1 MNSPVPTSR
10 VPVALRGFSPFERNA
25 LASYFRLAGD
35 RFPAYEQ
42 TESLHEARFIV
53 ADADHP
59 AALLEV
65 LDAGRSAD
73 TVFIGAQAPEG
84 ALGWMMRPID
94 PLHVLRELDAAVL
107 TRQAGVG
114 QTTPARGV
122 QGAAMSEAEALP
134 MRRASDLPPPPR
146 EVAPPVLIVDD
157 DDAAARSLERQLSA
171 LGLAAVRVSNSDKAL
186 DLMTRLNFR
195 FVFADLQLGADGELD
210 GLHLCQRIKREAQ
223 GDQPVPKVFLTAATP
238 AAVQRVR
245 STLAG
250 CDALLDKPVDD
261 GALRR
266 ALAAHGAPMSRPGP
280 TRALQR

>member
-1 MNSPVPTSR
+1 
-10 VPVALRGFSPFERNA
+10 VALRGFSPFERNA

-42 TESLHEARFIV
+42 TEALHHARFIV

-59 AALLEV
+59 AALQEV
-65 LDAGRSAD
+65 TDAGRIAD

-94 PLHVLRELDAAVL
+94 PLHVLRELDASVL
-107 TRQAGVG
+107 MRQAGVG
-114 QTTPARGV
+114 QTTSARTSP
-122 QGAAMSEAEALP
+122 GALEADALP
-134 MRRASDLPPPPR
+134 MRRASDQPPPPR

-157 DDAAARSLERQLSA
+157 DDAAGRSLEGQLSA
-171 LGLAAVRVSNSDKAL
+171 LGLSAVRVNTSDKAL
-186 DLMTRLNFR
+186 ELMTRLNFR
-195 FVFADLQLGADGELD
+195 FVFADLRLGDDSELD
-210 GLHLCQRIKREAQ
+210 GLHLCQRIKRDAQ
-223 GDQPVPKVFLTAATP
+223 GDQPPPKVFLTAAAP

-245 STLAG
+245 GTLAG

-266 ALAAHGAPMSRPGP
+266 ALAANGAALARPGP
-280 TRALQR
+280 MRALQR